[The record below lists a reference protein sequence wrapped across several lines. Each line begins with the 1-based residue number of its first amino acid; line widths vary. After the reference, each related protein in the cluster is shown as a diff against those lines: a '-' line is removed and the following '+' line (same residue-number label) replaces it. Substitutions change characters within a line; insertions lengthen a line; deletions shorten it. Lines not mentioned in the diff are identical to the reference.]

1 MTIEKKRSATIVT
14 GRKRNICLALGYAA
28 KWALNDD
35 SSLVAVR
42 NAYTSAL
49 YDVNWHL
56 WQLN

>member
-1 MTIEKKRSATIVT
+1 VT